1 MERVRQSPYPFSYQR
16 ERLTTALLII
26 QKEKVKMNNADHT
39 RNTSE
44 RITGGT
50 NEIYRNVQKRTGR
63 ADCPRGCKAAPHW
76 KESGLRAREKW
87 KSRSNKAGQE
97 DNYSEARS
105 C

>member
-1 MERVRQSPYPFSYQR
+1 
-16 ERLTTALLII
+16 
-26 QKEKVKMNNADHT
+26 MNNADHT

-50 NEIYRNVQKRTGR
+50 NEIYRNVQKR
-63 ADCPRGCKAAPHW
+63 PRGSKAAPHW

-97 DNYSEARS
+97 DNYTEAGS

>member
-1 MERVRQSPYPFSYQR
+1 
-16 ERLTTALLII
+16 
-26 QKEKVKMNNADHT
+26 MNNAVHIG
-39 RNTSE
+39 NISE

-63 ADCPRGCKAAPHW
+63 ADCPRGSQAAPHW
-76 KESGLRAREKW
+76 KESSLRAREKW

-97 DNYSEARS
+97 DNYSKAGS

>member
-1 MERVRQSPYPFSYQR
+1 
-16 ERLTTALLII
+16 
-26 QKEKVKMNNADHT
+26 MNNADHT
-39 RNTSE
+39 RNASE

-63 ADCPRGCKAAPHW
+63 ADCPRGSKAAPHW

-97 DNYSEARS
+97 DNYPEAGS